1 MITVHC
7 HGINFENIQ
16 AIVFDKDGT
25 LANSESFLRSLAQR
39 RARLIDAQIPG
50 VQEPLLMAFGVEGD
64 RINPGGLMAVGS
76 RSDNE
81 IAAAAYVAETGRGW
95 IESLEIV
102 HSAFAEADKYL
113 PQKANH
119 TPPISGVVDLLQT
132 LSKYSLKLGILSS
145 DTTNQVQ
152 DFLQTYRLE
161 SYFHGLFGV
170 DEYKSKSDSQLLQQ
184 LFSTL
189 SVSPGQTMMI
199 GDSQLDLQIANQAEM
214 AGFIAVVNGWTTPPQ
229 LPGAAVTINHFDQV
243 RILED
248 C

>member
-1 MITVHC
+1 MVTVHC
-7 HGINFENIQ
+7 YEVKFENIQ

-39 RARLIDAQIPG
+39 RSRLIDAQIPG
-50 VQEPLLMAFGVEGD
+50 VQEPLLMAFGIEGD
-64 RINPGGLMAVGS
+64 RLNPGGLMAVGS

-119 TPPISGVVDLLQT
+119 TPPIPGVVDLLHR

-145 DTTNQVQ
+145 DTTDQVK
-152 DFLQTYRLE
+152 DFLQTYGLE
-161 SYFHGLFGV
+161 PYFHSLFGV
-170 DEYKSKSDSQLLQQ
+170 DRYKSKSDPQLLQQ

-189 SVSPGQTMMI
+189 NVSPRQTIMI
-199 GDSQLDLQIANQAEM
+199 GDSQLDLQIANQAAM
-214 AGFIAVVNGWTTPPQ
+214 AGFIAIVNGWTTPPQ
-229 LPGAAVTINHFDQV
+229 LPGATVTINQFDQV
-243 RILED
+243 KILED